1 MWPWVV
7 TASTRSALLPSLPDS
22 ACELPRCRRRG
33 LHTRAHTRELA
44 HGIPGSF
51 KPELSVGLHKCRTPE
66 VLTDLPQKKEAV
78 FASLIATWESEVL
91 GWELTPG
98 TWCLDGAT

>member
-1 MWPWVV
+1 M
-7 TASTRSALLPSLPDS
+7 TGNTRTRPLSDS
-22 ACELPRCRRRG
+22 
-33 LHTRAHTRELA
+33 
-44 HGIPGSF
+44 
-51 KPELSVGLHKCRTPE
+51 PE

-78 FASLIATWESEVL
+78 SASLIATWESEVL